1 MHFLHVSTP
10 PQDPKN
16 APLAA
21 RFSVNA
27 SIRGIKPK
35 SLALRP
41 GFLIDLADRGI
52 ENLNTSVPA
61 QAPRHLLVNERA
73 A

>member
-1 MHFLHVSTP
+1 M
-10 PQDPKN
+10 
-16 APLAA
+16 
-21 RFSVNA
+21 NA

-52 ENLNTSVPA
+52 ANLNTSAPA
-61 QAPRHLLVNERA
+61 QAPRHLLVSERA